1 MAAGRVWECL
11 DIVAHINSRI
21 DNNCGDDEEQR
32 REQHIHYYIT
42 CSPHALIGWSHIA
55 GQLHFRGKETAERA
69 AKDYVQRTPG
79 TCGCGMC
86 MYWNVEDAC
95 TWHSKFMPAV
105 MYIVCVAVHLL
116 ITLMLTLTTSVH
128 MSTSSTHNIIRTI
141 THVGELEFSHGG
153 HHWRGTG

>member
-42 CSPHALIGWSHIA
+42 CSPFAFMGWSHIA
-55 GQLHFRGKETAERA
+55 GQLHYWGEETAERA
-69 AKDYVQRTPG
+69 AKDYVQRAPG

-86 MYWNVEDAC
+86 MYWNVEDAY
-95 TWHSKFMPAV
+95 SKFTPQ
-105 MYIVCVAVHLL
+105 YIVCVAVHLL
-116 ITLMLTLTTSVH
+116 ITLMLTLITSAH
-128 MSTSSTHNIIRTI
+128 MSTSSTHIRTI

-153 HHWRGTG
+153 RH